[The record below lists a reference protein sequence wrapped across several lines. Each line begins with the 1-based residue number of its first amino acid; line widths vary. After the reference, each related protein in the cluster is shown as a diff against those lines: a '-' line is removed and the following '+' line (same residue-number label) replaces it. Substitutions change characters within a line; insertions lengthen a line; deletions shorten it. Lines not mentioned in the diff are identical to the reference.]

1 MLAADALAGQGRD
14 LMARLRNRIRKADY
28 FSDGELLRWPRDK
41 RTTYSGLWALAED
54 SGCLEDDPFMWKL
67 LIWPSPMD
75 TDITVEKLQGWRD
88 ELVEAG
94 KLIPYEAEGQRCLFI
109 RSFHKHEKP
118 RNPQE
123 PTLPLPPWVQ
133 HDVTEPKRGDHTV
146 KRHAYSVRT
155 ELLPSPYSDS
165 TVTITSPRS
174 GPVRSGPDRSGSLRA
189 LAEAEAP
196 AGERDNDECRQEHA
210 AIAESAKQPDV
221 TDDDFTEWWAEYGR
235 IGSKADAERLYRFWR
250 DKGAERA
257 DLLTAARIYRD
268 HCTATDCKMQHA
280 RTFLAKPPKGARA
293 RWYEWAEGEQHGS
306 MDARG
311 DRRLMD
317 VMTTAAEA
325 FGLNGGNDNGN
336 GGRKALSGGPARA
349 AEGRSDVGGG
359 MAARELGAGE

>member
-94 KLIPYEAEGQRCLFI
+94 KLIPYEAEGKRCLYI
-109 RSFHKHEKP
+109 SSFHKHEKP

-174 GPVRSGPDRSGSLRA
+174 GPVRSGPVRSLRA
-189 LAEAEAP
+189 FADADASADADKQRDV
-196 AGERDNDECRQEHA
+196 AGSCAN
-210 AIAESAKQPDV
+210 V
-221 TDDDFTEWWAEYGR
+221 DFEEWWAEYGR

-336 GGRKALSGGPARA
+336 GGRKALGGRPARA
-349 AEGRSDVGGG
+349 AEGCSDAGGG